1 MSTHYFKPLIP
12 DNFFHILNRGND
24 KSKIFFRKENYDYF
38 LKKYDEYLSDYLTTY
53 AYCLLG
59 NHFHFLVKLN
69 TARQILQTAKK
80 SDDIPKKLSKSLR
93 LGKSDLPEIAGLII
107 SNQFRKFF
115 MAYAKAIN
123 KQESRT
129 GSLFQKNF
137 ERLIIDDLQ
146 YLNNVMQYIH
156 YNPVHHRFTDD
167 YKDYPYSSYERI
179 MKPKPSKLPKNEI
192 LESFKG
198 KENYIQFH
206 FENHSFKIIEKYIVE
221 L

>member
-24 KSKIFFRKENYDYF
+24 KSKIFFKKKNYDYF
-38 LKKYDEYLSDYLTTY
+38 LRKYDEYLSDYLTTY

-69 TARQILQTAKK
+69 TTMQILQTAKK
-80 SDDIPKKLSKSLR
+80 SDDIPNRLAKFLK
-93 LGKSDLPEIAGLII
+93 LGKSDKSEIAGLII

-167 YKDYPYSSYERI
+167 YKDYPYSSYDRI
-179 MKPKPSKLPKNEI
+179 MKPRPSKLPKNEI

-206 FENHSFKIIEKYIVE
+206 TENHSFKIIERYIVE